1 MLRHLSL
8 AVLAVSTLSLCGPSQ
23 ISAADKRPNI
33 VFILADDIGID
44 GIGCYGSDRCKE
56 LTPNIDQL
64 AGSGLRFERC
74 FATPLCGPSR
84 CLLMTGRY
92 GFRTGG
98 MSNKSAQNA
107 SYQAEPSLA
116 RILKQAGYATG
127 MAGKWRQMNDSP
139 GDWGFDEYI
148 TDPTASGYYWKT
160 SYTKNGK
167 EVTFDK
173 DVYYPDQASDFAVDF
188 MRRHRDEPFYF
199 YLPEHLIHGPILR
212 TPDSNSDANGRQLY
226 DDNVKYLDKTVGKIV
241 AELDKLG
248 LRERTLI
255 VFSADNGT
263 SKVGYTD
270 KHDPDKTSGKIGG
283 RAMWGMKGSLTEGGS
298 RVALIANWQ
307 GTTPSGRTTADL
319 VDFSDVLP
327 TFAAVAGAT
336 LPKDVTFDGRGFAPQ
351 LRGESGTPRPWI
363 FVQLGNKWY
372 ARENQWKLN
381 QAGRLFNMKD
391 APFVEEPVAADTQD
405 SEAVAARKRLQVVL
419 DELNP
424 ASGKVEPQ
432 QQEKAETKAKKKRQA
447 KQSA

>member
-283 RAMWGMKGSLTEGGS
+283 RAMWGMKGSLTEGG
-298 RVALIANWQ
+298 IARCTDRQLAGNDAEWPHD
-307 GTTPSGRTTADL
+307 GRSGRFQRCPPHVCRRCRRDATEGCNIRWTRIRPAVTRRIRNSPTMDL
-319 VDFSDVLP
+319 R
-327 TFAAVAGAT
+327 AT
-336 LPKDVTFDGRGFAPQ
+336 WQ
-351 LRGESGTPRPWI
+351 
-363 FVQLGNKWY
+363 
-372 ARENQWKLN
+372 
-381 QAGRLFNMKD
+381 
-391 APFVEEPVAADTQD
+391 
-405 SEAVAARKRLQVVL
+405 QVVR
-419 DELNP
+419 
-424 ASGKVEPQ
+424 A
-432 QQEKAETKAKKKRQA
+432 
-447 KQSA
+447 